1 MQWKLLR
8 HWLIII
14 SMENKTPL
22 SPHIQIYK
30 WHISSL
36 VSISHRIT
44 GIINIIAITFICLL
58 ASLLVFGES
67 NYKFI
72 NLFLS
77 SLIGK
82 FLILGLTWSFSFQ
95 ILSEIR
101 HLIMDLGY
109 GFELRM
115 TKITGLIVIFGS
127 IILTVVF
134 YLMGRN
140 FFWND

>member
-1 MQWKLLR
+1 
-8 HWLIII
+8 
-14 SMENKTPL
+14 MENKSPL

-44 GIINIIAITFICLL
+44 GIINIIAITLICLGVCFL
-58 ASLLVFGES
+58 FLGES
-67 NYKFI
+67 NYETI

-82 FLILGLTWSFSFQ
+82 FIILGFTWSFSFQ

-109 GFELRM
+109 GFEIKI
-115 TKITGLIVIFGS
+115 TKITGLLVIFGS
-127 IILTVVF
+127 IILTVIF
-134 YLMGRN
+134 FLIEKN
-140 FFWND
+140 FI

>member
-1 MQWKLLR
+1 
-8 HWLIII
+8 
-14 SMENKTPL
+14 MENKPPL

-67 NYKFI
+67 KYEFI
-72 NLFLS
+72 DLFLS

-82 FLILGLTWSFSFQ
+82 FFVLGLTWSFSFQ
-95 ILSEIR
+95 VLSEIR
-101 HLIMDLGY
+101 HLVMDLGY
-109 GFELRM
+109 GFELKTSRM
-115 TKITGLIVIFGS
+115 TGLVVIFGS
-127 IILTVVF
+127 IFFTVVF
-134 YLMGRN
+134 YLIGKN
-140 FFWND
+140 FL

>member
-1 MQWKLLR
+1 
-8 HWLIII
+8 
-14 SMENKTPL
+14 MENKPPL

-44 GIINIIAITFICLL
+44 GIINIIAITIICIL

-67 NYKFI
+67 NYELI
-72 NLFLS
+72 YLFLR

-82 FLILGLTWSFSFQ
+82 FIILGVTWSFCFQ

-109 GFELRM
+109 GFELR
-115 TKITGLIVIFGS
+115 TTRITGLIVIFGS
-127 IILTVVF
+127 IILTISF
-134 YLMGRN
+134 YIIGKNL
-140 FFWND
+140 F